1 MRIGLI
7 LDSRLSASKI
17 AELGLLAEKYGVH
30 SVWLASYTDSR
41 EPFTNLTQ
49 LADQSKSIKLGPVA
63 LNPFDT
69 HPIRILSG
77 LLTLN
82 ELAKGRAHVVIG
94 GGGEALQSLQ
104 LKPDRR
110 VRAVEECVEI
120 LKSISKGDPLDYDG
134 EIFKVNNYNPYWVN
148 QSMPKVYVAANK
160 PQMLKM
166 SSKHSDGIMMSD
178 LPPSII
184 KNKIEEVSTHL
195 KVRATDDFR
204 FNNFMAWALYEDK
217 EQAMNESKQWLGYR
231 GLFRRWVITT
241 FMSNQEYD
249 VIEAHKKEIYQMPLL
264 KTSSVPGV
272 PDSLLEKLV
281 DHLTLTGHVSEVE
294 DKVEHLFELK
304 QAGLTDVALE
314 LRTNPAAS
322 IKLIGEKVI
331 PALK

>member
-17 AELGLLAEKYGVH
+17 AELGLLAEKYGAH
-30 SVWLASYTDSR
+30 SIWLASYTDSR

-49 LADQSKSIKLGPVA
+49 LAVQSKSIKLGPVA

-82 ELAKGRAHVVIG
+82 ELAMGRAHVVIG

-120 LKSISKGDPLDYDG
+120 LKSISKGDPLDYNG

-178 LPPSII
+178 LPPGII
-184 KNKIEEVSTHL
+184 KNKVGEVSTHL

-314 LRTNPAAS
+314 LRTDPAAS